1 MNTNAIV
8 SLVDNH
14 TALDY
19 VVMIQSLRNNN
30 PQLYDTVDKHMF
42 TFGSLC
48 DENRSVIQSLFP
60 TIQETVISPSSDKIS
75 YSGNREWGENPST
88 VYQPHYRYEIFNLSD
103 YDNLVY
109 LDTDLLIQGNVEK
122 LFTTPAGKIR
132 ASKKWP
138 QPTLEQDFHPRY
150 TIEMEARITQKT
162 LDDSLGSFNGGV
174 LSFGQG
180 VSTLDTK
187 SQLLKLQ
194 KTKTTPGNQQI
205 LNTYFEDRVDFIPQT
220 YNFSTEFYS
229 NKIFKIRPIL
239 DDQHII
245 HFVGPFKP
253 SHTLKSN
260 NKKMESMSLH
270 LVDPQSSLF
279 RKIEKNA
286 ISNSRAIVKLGF
298 GDYQQDCAGEEG
310 CFELWLRWFKVLEN
324 TGIFI
329 RPRKDTIRSTREV
342 QWL

>member
-19 VVMIQSLRNNN
+19 VVMIQSLRDTN

-75 YSGNREWGENPST
+75 YRGNREWGQNPST

-109 LDTDLLIQGNVEK
+109 LDTDLLIQGNIEK

-138 QPTLEQDFHPRY
+138 QPTLERDLLPRY
-150 TIEMEARITQKT
+150 TIEMEVVIRQRN
-162 LDDSLGSFNGGV
+162 LDDSLESFNGGV
-174 LSFGQG
+174 LSFGEG

-205 LNTYFEDRVDFIPQT
+205 LNMYFKDRVDFNPQT

-229 NKIFKIRPIL
+229 NKIFRIRPIL

-245 HFVGPFKP
+245 HFVGSAKP
-253 SHTLKSN
+253 SHALIPN
-260 NKKMESMSLH
+260 NRRMEDMVLYFS
-270 LVDPQSSLF
+270 DPENSLF

-286 ISNSRAIVKLGF
+286 ISNSRTIVKLGF
-298 GDYQQDCAGEEG
+298 GDSQQDLAGEDG
-310 CFELWLRWFKVLEN
+310 CFELWLRWFKALES

-329 RPRKDTIRSTREV
+329 RPRKDTIHSTRGV
-342 QWL
+342 QRL